1 MLVYAKSEGVGAV
14 LPGPLVLMPL
24 YAKFVVVY
32 LEFVSFQSSWNV
44 AIITEV
50 LPVGFVPNSIVQRVL
65 LRRLR
70 LQTGGTIL
78 VCNTIVLF
86 LL

>member
-1 MLVYAKSEGVGAV
+1 MSELLVI
-14 LPGPLVLMPL
+14 
-24 YAKFVVVY
+24 Y
-32 LEFVSFQSSWNV
+32 LEVMSFQSSWNV

-78 VCNTIVLF
+78 VCNTLAVLF
-86 LL
+86 LS